1 MAQVTQ
7 CSTGRS
13 HARTLSEY
21 SIHQNHCGPYGV
33 VEPIFGGGGRKVAE
47 NLCGKKLEISNVKPD

>member
-33 VEPIFGGGGRKVAE
+33 VEPIFGGGGEKLLKICVE
-47 NLCGKKLEISNVKPD
+47 KKLEISNVKPD